1 MARMRRTA
9 LSCLT
14 VCAAASAPLPATE
27 PPALV
32 IGIVLTQEGRPV
44 PGVEVTLAGTELQ
57 AVSDAYGAFTLHG
70 RVEGAAGVLRL
81 RFPDGRLRE
90 RPIDLRRT
98 PAMVEWVVDFPL
110 FVERL
115 TVRDGIAEEPQ
126 EAARPDAVELESLDI
141 VRTPGTRADPTFAAQ
156 MLPGVVKAD
165 QGSGLFVRGGEAS
178 ELVTTFNAA
187 PIAHPYRYETP
198 TGGFF
203 GMFSALQI
211 EGLSLSSAVFPARF
225 GGAMSGLL
233 ELEPV
238 ALPARTGGALHV
250 GLQGGS
256 LALERPVA
264 GGGARLAGSWSDASA
279 LADLSSRG
287 ALFERAPQSADLS
300 LDYGRSG
307 DQGELRVFAL
317 GQRSRVG
324 VELEE
329 ASFAGTLTSDQRNAL
344 GVLRWDRTVGPF
356 ESSLVVSPFE
366 THSGVQAGV
375 LDIDLRDRGL
385 HTRFDLT
392 RPLGR
397 WTLRSGV
404 EWNVNRHLSQ
414 GSLPEIGGDFDGDGG
429 TRLWREESDGGR
441 AGGYV
446 EAAYRRDR
454 LTVQVGLRSDRYRQ
468 PRASSVEPRLDL
480 GLELAPSHHLR
491 VAWGI
496 FNQAPD
502 PEYFTEEAHLRLME
516 ARTWVLGYRYGKA
529 EGRWELRV
537 EAYHKD
543 YDALPLETRLETFRS
558 AGYGFARGVDLF
570 LRGEHGPW
578 SGWLSYGYLDAERLY
593 TPWRDRGRF
602 EPATEPFAPD
612 FAVPHTLQLVVR
624 RALPADLE
632 AGLAV
637 RLASGAPFTPVVG
650 SEVTPFGHLPRY
662 GTRSS
667 QSLPDFARVDASLSR
682 RFLIADRYAAVG
694 YLGVEN
700 LFDRFNVFDYAYNDD
715 YSSRRPARSGLGRS
729 LYIGLSLL
737 WGHDSQEVS
746 P

>member
-1 MARMRRTA
+1 MSRVRRPV
-9 LSCLT
+9 LCCLT
-14 VCAAASAPLPATE
+14 VCAALSAPVPAAE

-32 IGIVLTQEGRPV
+32 TGVVLTREGQSV
-44 PGVEVTLAGTELQ
+44 PGVEVTLVGTDLR
-57 AVSDAYGAFTLHG
+57 AVSGTYGAFTLRG
-70 RVEGAAGVLRL
+70 RVAAAAGVLRL
-81 RFPDGRLRE
+81 RFPDGQVRE
-90 RPIDLRRT
+90 RPIDLQRT
-98 PAMVEWVVDFPL
+98 PAVVEWVVDVPL

-115 TVRDGIAEEPQ
+115 TVQDGVADEWQ
-126 EAARPDAVELESLDI
+126 ETPPSDSVDLEFLDI

-211 EGLSLSSAVFPARF
+211 AGLSLSSAVFPARF

-238 ALPARTGGALHV
+238 APATSAGGALYV

-256 LALERPVA
+256 LVVERPIT
-264 GGGARLAGSWSDASA
+264 GGGARFAGSWSDASA

-287 ALFERAPQSADLS
+287 ALFDRAPRSADLS
-300 LDYGRSG
+300 LDYGRSVE
-307 DQGELRVFAL
+307 QGELRVIVL

-329 ASFAGTLTSDQRNAL
+329 ANFAGTLTSDQRNA
-344 GVLRWDRTVGPF
+344 VAILRWDRTAGPF

-366 THSGVQAGV
+366 TRSGVEAGV

-385 HTRFDLT
+385 NSRFDLT

-397 WTLRSGV
+397 WTLRGGV
-404 EWNVNRHLSQ
+404 EWNVNRHRSQ
-414 GSLPEIGGDFDGDGG
+414 GFLPEIGGDFGGDGG

-446 EAAYRRDR
+446 QAAYRRDR

-468 PRASSVEPRLDL
+468 PRASSLEPRLDL
-480 GLELAPSHHLR
+480 ELELAPRHRLR
-491 VAWGI
+491 LAWGI
-496 FNQAPD
+496 FRQAPD
-502 PEYFTEEAHLRLME
+502 PQYFTEAAHLALME
-516 ARTWVLGYRYGKA
+516 GRTWVLGYRYG
-529 EGRWELRV
+529 EGEGPLEVHV
-537 EAYHKD
+537 EAYRKD
-543 YDALPLETRLETFRS
+543 YDALPLETVLETFRS
-558 AGYGFARGVDLF
+558 TGHGFARGVDLF
-570 LRGEHGPW
+570 LRVDHGPW
-578 SGWLSYGYLDAERLY
+578 SGWLSYSYLDAERLY

-602 EPATEPFAPD
+602 APPTEPFAPD
-612 FAVPHTLQLVVR
+612 FAVPHTVQLVTH

-667 QSLPDFARVDASLSR
+667 QRLPDFIRVDCSLSH
-682 RFLIADRYAAVG
+682 RFLIAERYGAVA

-700 LFDRFNVFDYAYNDD
+700 VFDRLNVFDYAYNDD
-715 YSSRRPARSGLGRS
+715 YSRRRPARSGLGRS